1 MIAEYAHYYGGP
13 PAGSMPW
20 PLFQALAART
30 GRFEARKRLTFM
42 DAVREAI
49 GAAFGG
55 SDAAGLTERARG
67 QLFREAY
74 PVAGPAEPLLRE
86 NLAWVP
92 DVAEEPTDG

>member
-49 GAAFGG
+49 GAAFGTQQIIKAITSWKG
-55 SDAAGLTERARG
+55 K
-67 QLFREAY
+67 
-74 PVAGPAEPLLRE
+74 
-86 NLAWVP
+86 
-92 DVAEEPTDG
+92 